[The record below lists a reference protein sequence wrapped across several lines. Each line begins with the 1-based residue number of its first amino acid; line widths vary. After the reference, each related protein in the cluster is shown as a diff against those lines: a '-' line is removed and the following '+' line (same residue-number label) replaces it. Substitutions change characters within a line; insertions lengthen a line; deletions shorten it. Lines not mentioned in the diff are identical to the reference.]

1 MVLLCFELNLCSLSR
16 SSLADLKQFGGLM
29 MIADCDQCLL
39 QLANYYAISS
49 SQRGKPDCVGD
60 RIGLCYA
67 FNDRSSSS
75 IELKV
80 AYSPI
85 GDFRLR
91 DFHQAVNNLPTE
103 SLRPDIGD
111 SDTICC
117 CADMKLSSIL
127 NDQAL
132 YSWGGRDVKRK
143 LIVLSSHFPRT
154 VEDADKKLLTDA
166 SYHGVFVEFVLI
178 EESSSHLSYM
188 TENKSSFVGSLSDL
202 HNCSFKSYLPGSRI
216 FHGLTKRWLDDLRS
230 KMEEPLMARFNF
242 GESVVANLDHIL
254 CCLSSSFYQIVD
266 DFGTCKTCRCHG
278 TQLHQVANE
287 RVETLSC
294 PDTAS
299 ILGAFDVIANSV
311 RIGEK
316 SPMKPEQVSRPIEFN
331 LIQRTNLT
339 TFNEAFRGVCHALHS
354 MDQGLICS
362 SYYNLR
368 TMAVA
373 AFNCFYI
380 LLPSENGPMLLR
392 RLLGSEEVLPMPD
405 LDQVASPSI
414 TPDIQSSIQDV
425 LLKIESSDYNPLMH
439 ERGFHQKLNSLV
451 NESLQFRSI
460 PPPKVDAGPPQ
471 LGSINPPDSSEAIDF
486 SDAELEAI
494 ILEEENL
501 KMSLTARDDGKNTPS
516 ISEEWEQLVV
526 LEAPNMRSPTCSISK
541 PRINEVLS
549 DGIKQLDAKTSRIL
563 ERLEVPRQ
571 LKAKAKN
578 NNSATPTVYGSS
590 SISERTKRPL
600 VPFRPIEQPST
611 STQLMK
617 PTFQRPKRKLR

>member
-154 VEDADKKLLTDA
+154 VEDADKKLLT
-166 SYHGVFVEFVLI
+166 
-178 EESSSHLSYM
+178 
-188 TENKSSFVGSLSDL
+188 
-202 HNCSFKSYLPGSRI
+202 
-216 FHGLTKRWLDDLRS
+216 
-230 KMEEPLMARFNF
+230 
-242 GESVVANLDHIL
+242 
-254 CCLSSSFYQIVD
+254 
-266 DFGTCKTCRCHG
+266 TCRCHG

-339 TFNEAFRGVCHALHS
+339 TFNEGVIVGSPYIVTPANYHKIGISSSEEDLPDFNAQAFRGVCHALHS